1 MRSVLLLIFASFILL
16 QPSLSAQ
23 PARTT
28 LKVSGGLSV
37 PLGSF
42 ADRDPDPLLRPI
54 TPREVFRGNGG
65 AHPGPNLWADLTVP
79 IRKSPVWGWITSLGV
94 IYQPV
99 QWHEVFAFDESA
111 HEVYA
116 QCDAWWFLMPVT
128 GLQSRLRLHPRVTIA
143 LFGQVGALLGRRP
156 GMTIQENIHFGTPE
170 SIGEYTY
177 QVEPSRAVD
186 PVWSIGMEGQFF
198 QRIHM
203 NIRYLQS
210 IPVYSVPI
218 EVTSTA
224 WLYRFLG
231 SYNITHRIRQPIE
244 MIQGTIGLIW

>member
-1 MRSVLLLIFASFILL
+1 MFFIFASFIVL

-42 ADRDPDPLLRPI
+42 ADPDPDPLLRPI
-54 TPREVFRGNGG
+54 APREVFRGNGG
-65 AHPGPNLWADLTVP
+65 AHPGPALWADLTVP

-94 IYQPV
+94 TYQPAR
-99 QWHEVFAFDESA
+99 WHDIIASA
-111 HEVYA
+111 DQGHDVHS
-116 QCDAWWFLMPVT
+116 QSNAWWFIIPFT
-128 GLQSRLRLHPRVTIA
+128 GLQSRMRLHPRVTIA

-224 WLYRFLG
+224 WLYCFPG
-231 SYNITHRIRQPIE
+231 SYNITHRIRQNIS
-244 MIQGTIGLIW
+244 MIQGSIGLVW